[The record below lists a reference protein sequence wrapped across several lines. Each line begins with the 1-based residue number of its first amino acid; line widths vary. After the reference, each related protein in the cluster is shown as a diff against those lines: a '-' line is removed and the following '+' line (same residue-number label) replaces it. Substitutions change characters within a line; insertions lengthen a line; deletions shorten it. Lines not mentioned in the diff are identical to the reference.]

1 MSAASRYGIEE
12 RRQTQ
17 LNLFELENYFI
28 DYDVRDELKKLVYD
42 RSFAAFAQGDR
53 DRDAIASR
61 EELEARRE
69 SLREKLIEAIGGLPS
84 GDAPLH
90 PRTTG
95 VVVREG
101 YVIEKVMFES
111 RPRAYVTANLY
122 VPDGIASPR
131 GAVLFLC
138 GHDRE
143 AKHGEEY
150 QTVCGILVQAGLV
163 VLAMDPIGQGERFSY
178 FDASSGSLAVDDG
191 IVEHDYAGQQCLP
204 LGDGLARYFLH
215 DAMRAIDYLAGR
227 PEVDPA
233 RIGVTGN
240 SGGGTQTSLM
250 MLADPRIAAA
260 APATFIMSRESY
272 LVTGQA
278 QDAEQIWFGMTA
290 LGLDHEDILMAMAP
304 KPVLVLAVTND
315 FFPIEGTHRTVE
327 RVRRFW
333 TMYGCEDRL
342 RFVED
347 DSHHK
352 YTAALAQAAA
362 GFFREHL
369 LAGKGRQL
377 VGDADMIDPQ
387 RLWCTV
393 SGQVRGDIPDARGV
407 HEETVDRLRA
417 LEQARE
423 ALPAKDRRADALAWL
438 KERVWTARRESPL
451 YPRVTEL
458 GRWNGL
464 RVRSVVW
471 WSQAALHGHAFLFG
485 DTGRAGEDG
494 PVTIA
499 LWEKGTRE
507 LQRHAPTI
515 RKICDGGRQ
524 LMVLDVSGSGALMP
538 NAINRYDLYAFY
550 GTVHKLATDL
560 FWLGDSLAA
569 MRVYDVI
576 RALDAAEALSRAN
589 KGDIQIY
596 TTGRFSL
603 YAHLAN
609 ALDSRI
615 ASVEAVSG
623 TTDFSS
629 WVKSRYYDEYNH
641 IGFIMPGMLRH
652 FDLQDL

>member
-1 MSAASRYGIEE
+1 
-12 RRQTQ
+12 
-17 LNLFELENYFI
+17 
-28 DYDVRDELKKLVYD
+28 VYD
-42 RSFAAFAQGDR
+42 RSLAAFARGER
-53 DRDAIASR
+53 DRDAIAGQD
-61 EELEARRE
+61 ELEARRE
-69 SLREKLIEAIGGLPS
+69 MLRKKLIEAIGGLPP
-84 GDAPLH
+84 GDTPLN

-95 VVVREG
+95 VVVRDG
-101 YVIEKVMFES
+101 FVIEKVMFES
-111 RPRAYVTANLY
+111 RPRTFVTANLY
-122 VPDGIASPR
+122 LPDGVSSPR

-150 QTVCGILVQAGLV
+150 QTVCSILAKAGLV
-163 VLAMDPIGQGERFSY
+163 VLAVDPIGQGERFSY
-178 FDASSGSLAVDDG
+178 YDTSSGSLSVTDG
-191 IVEHDYAGQQCLP
+191 IVEHDYVGQQCLP

-215 DAMRAIDYLAGR
+215 DAMRAVDYLAGR

-250 MLADPRIAAA
+250 MLTDRRIAAA

-278 QDAEQIWFGMTA
+278 QDAEQIWFGMSA

-333 TMYGCEDRL
+333 RMYGCEDRL

-347 DSHHK
+347 DSEHK
-352 YTAALAQAAA
+352 YTVALAQAAA
-362 GFFREHL
+362 SFFREHL
-369 LAGKGRQL
+369 LADTEQRTIRES
-377 VGDADMIDPQ
+377 ATIDPRQ
-387 RLWCTV
+387 LWCTV

-407 HEETVDRLRA
+407 HEEAVDRLRK

-423 ALPAKDRRADALAWL
+423 ALPAKARRAGALAWL
-438 KERVWTARRESPL
+438 KERVWTARSESPL

-458 GRWNGL
+458 GLWNGL
-464 RVRSVVW
+464 RVRSIVW
-471 WSQAALHGHAFLFG
+471 WSQAGLHGHAFLFG
-485 DTGRAGEDG
+485 DTGRAGEEG

-507 LQRHAPTI
+507 LHRHAQTI
-515 RKICDGGRQ
+515 RRICDDGRQ

-538 NAINRYDLYAFY
+538 NPINRYDLYAFY
-550 GTVHKLATDL
+550 GTLHKLTTDL

-576 RALDAAEALSRAN
+576 RAVEVAEGLSPAN
-589 KGDIQIY
+589 KGDIQIF

-609 ALDSRI
+609 AIESRI
-615 ASVEAVSG
+615 ARVEAVGGIS
-623 TTDFSS
+623 DFSS
-629 WVKSRYYDEYNH
+629 WVKARYYDEYNH
-641 IGFIMPGMLRH
+641 IGFIIPGMLRH